1 MPLRLTLSGEHV
13 RGCGGEDGY
22 MWRTARSPSGV
33 NSTLITVVSA
43 FLSLLIASP
52 SPAVA
57 ARVAHSR
64 MRSAAPKPAAAAGR
78 QIATGIL
85 NPDREML
92 LRLQDGQRSLEKQTA
107 DFNAGIQTRIRQLS
121 AGIEDSERK
130 SQEMLEQTAL
140 RIDSTRRLL
149 KLIVALLV
157 LSWGGLLYVA
167 RQLPRL
173 RDKSVAWKGK
183 VPESAPDE
191 AIVGWQKGEPLN
203 AREGW
208 K

>member
-1 MPLRLTLSGEHV
+1 
-13 RGCGGEDGY
+13 
-22 MWRTARSPSGV
+22 
-33 NSTLITVVSA
+33 
-43 FLSLLIASP
+43 
-52 SPAVA
+52 
-57 ARVAHSR
+57 
-64 MRSAAPKPAAAAGR
+64 
-78 QIATGIL
+78 
-85 NPDREML
+85 ML
-92 LRLQDGQRSLEKQTA
+92 LRLQDGQRSLETQTA
-107 DFNAGIQTRIRQLS
+107 DFNAGIQTRMRQLS

-130 SQEMLEQTAL
+130 SQEMLEQTAQ

-183 VPESAPDE
+183 VRESAPDE
-191 AIVGWQKGEPLN
+191 EGIVSWQKGEPLN

-208 K
+208 KFER